1 MVKIFIGNL
10 PRIATKEEIKEL
22 FEKYGKLTECDIIK
36 NYGFVHMEDKEAAD
50 EAIKNLHHHKL
61 HGLPINVEA
70 SKSKVKTST
79 KLHVSNIGAECTNQ
93 ELRARFEEYGPVIEC
108 DIVKDYA
115 FVHMEREEDAMEA
128 IRGFDGT
135 EFKGKRIHVQLS
147 RSRLRTQPGM
157 GEKNGCFRCGKEGH
171 WSKECPKDR
180 GGFDGGFFCDY
191 PQPYPMRPMSA
202 YGERPVYNERYGM
215 AHHYESYP
223 AQPYA
228 ATGDPYFDRRPTQLA
243 PIGTAMSNCVP
254 GGLDPYGR
262 HPVPPPPPSYYD
274 RDRSPLRRMPMAASS
289 TGYGFDYTQV
299 NAAAMSTRSPYDVP
313 STAGNTYM
321 DRSRYSMF

>member
-1 MVKIFIGNL
+1 
-10 PRIATKEEIKEL
+10 
-22 FEKYGKLTECDIIK
+22 
-36 NYGFVHMEDKEAAD
+36 MEDKEAAD

-70 SKSKVKTST
+70 SKSKVKIST
-79 KLHVSNIGAECTNQ
+79 KLHVSNIGSECTNQ

-147 RSRLRTQPGM
+147 RSRLRAQPGM
-157 GEKNGCFRCGKEGH
+157 GDKNGCFRCGKEGH

-180 GGFDGGFFCDY
+180 GGFLCDY
-191 PQPYPMRPMSA
+191 PPPCPMRPMSA
-202 YGERPVYNERYGM
+202 YGERPVYDERYEM
-215 AHHYESYP
+215 AEHYKSYL

-228 ATGDPYFDRRPTQLA
+228 PMGDPYYDRWSPRLP
-243 PIGTAMSNCVP
+243 PIGTPMSNCVP
-254 GGLDPYGR
+254 GGLDLYGK
-262 HPVPPPPPSYYD
+262 HSLPPSPPSYFN
-274 RDRSPLRRMPMAASS
+274 RDRSPLRRMPMAASRS
-289 TGYGFDYTQV
+289 GYVFDYSHANSAV
-299 NAAAMSTRSPYDVP
+299 MSTRSPYDGP
-313 STAGNTYM
+313 STAGNAYA
-321 DRSRYSMF
+321 DRMQYSMF

>member
-79 KLHVSNIGAECTNQ
+79 KLHVSNVGAECTNQ

-135 EFKGKRIHVQLS
+135 EFKGMIKYPPDES
-147 RSRLRTQPGM
+147 RVP
-157 GEKNGCFRCGKEGH
+157 
-171 WSKECPKDR
+171 
-180 GGFDGGFFCDY
+180 
-191 PQPYPMRPMSA
+191 
-202 YGERPVYNERYGM
+202 PVYV
-215 AHHYESYP
+215 
-223 AQPYA
+223 QI
-228 ATGDPYFDRRPTQLA
+228 F
-243 PIGTAMSNCVP
+243 
-254 GGLDPYGR
+254 GLCRTRTSAGYSAKD
-262 HPVPPPPPSYYD
+262 VWCDTPP
-274 RDRSPLRRMPMAASS
+274 LIFFLEVL
-289 TGYGFDYTQV
+289 TEV
-299 NAAAMSTRSPYDVP
+299 K
-313 STAGNTYM
+313 
-321 DRSRYSMF
+321 

>member
-128 IRGFDGT
+128 IRGLDGT
-135 EFKGKRIHVQLS
+135 EFKGIAKYPLMRESGSPVHVRIFGL
-147 RSRLRTQPGM
+147 
-157 GEKNGCFRCGKEGH
+157 CG
-171 WSKECPKDR
+171 
-180 GGFDGGFFCDY
+180 
-191 PQPYPMRPMSA
+191 MRPSVGYSA
-202 YGERPVYNERYGM
+202 K
-215 AHHYESYP
+215 
-223 AQPYA
+223 
-228 ATGDPYFDRRPTQLA
+228 
-243 PIGTAMSNCVP
+243 
-254 GGLDPYGR
+254 
-262 HPVPPPPPSYYD
+262 
-274 RDRSPLRRMPMAASS
+274 
-289 TGYGFDYTQV
+289 
-299 NAAAMSTRSPYDVP
+299 DVWCDTIP
-313 STAGNTYM
+313 
-321 DRSRYSMF
+321 

>member
-79 KLHVSNIGAECTNQ
+79 KLHISNISSECTNQ

-135 EFKGKRIHVQLS
+135 EFKGRRIHVQLS

-157 GEKNGCFRCGKEGH
+157 GDKNGCFRCGKEGH

-180 GGFDGGFFCDY
+180 GGFEGGFPCNY
-191 PQPYPMRPMSA
+191 PQPYPVRPMSA
-202 YGERPVYNERYGM
+202 YGERPVYDERYGM
-215 AHHYESYP
+215 AEHYESYL
-223 AQPYA
+223 AQPCA
-228 ATGDPYFDRRPTQLA
+228 PMGDPYYDRRSSQLP
-243 PIGTAMSNCVP
+243 PIGTPMSDCVP

-262 HPVPPPPPSYYD
+262 HAVPPPRPSYYN
-274 RDRSPLRRMPMAASS
+274 RDRSPLRRMPMASSS
-289 TGYGFDYTQV
+289 TAYGFEYSQV
-299 NAAAMSTRSPYDVP
+299 SSAAMSTRSPYDVP
-313 STAGNTYM
+313 STAGNAYV
-321 DRSRYSMF
+321 DRMQYSMF

>member
-79 KLHVSNIGAECTNQ
+79 KLHVSNIAAECSNQ
-93 ELRARFEEYGPVIEC
+93 ELRARFEEYGPVMEC

-135 EFKGKRIHVQLS
+135 EFKGMISVPLMRESGSPPGICAN
-147 RSRLRTQPGM
+147 LRVV
-157 GEKNGCFRCGKEGH
+157 R
-171 WSKECPKDR
+171 
-180 GGFDGGFFCDY
+180 
-191 PQPYPMRPMSA
+191 MRPSA
-202 YGERPVYNERYGM
+202 G
-215 AHHYESYP
+215 
-223 AQPYA
+223 
-228 ATGDPYFDRRPTQLA
+228 
-243 PIGTAMSNCVP
+243 I
-254 GGLDPYGR
+254 
-262 HPVPPPPPSYYD
+262 
-274 RDRSPLRRMPMAASS
+274 
-289 TGYGFDYTQV
+289 
-299 NAAAMSTRSPYDVP
+299 
-313 STAGNTYM
+313 
-321 DRSRYSMF
+321 

>member
-50 EAIKNLHHHKL
+50 EAIRNLHHHKL

-157 GEKNGCFRCGKEGH
+157 GEKNGCFRNDKYPLMRELGPPVYVRIFGLCG
-171 WSKECPKDR
+171 
-180 GGFDGGFFCDY
+180 
-191 PQPYPMRPMSA
+191 MRPSA
-202 YGERPVYNERYGM
+202 
-215 AHHYESYP
+215 
-223 AQPYA
+223 
-228 ATGDPYFDRRPTQLA
+228 
-243 PIGTAMSNCVP
+243 
-254 GGLDPYGR
+254 
-262 HPVPPPPPSYYD
+262 
-274 RDRSPLRRMPMAASS
+274 
-289 TGYGFDYTQV
+289 GYS
-299 NAAAMSTRSPYDVP
+299 AKDVWCDTLTFFKN
-313 STAGNTYM
+313 S
-321 DRSRYSMF
+321 

>member
-135 EFKGKRIHVQLS
+135 EFKGEINQVSEKGTVYILTPKVSS
-147 RSRLRTQPGM
+147 RHSENQRADHRLQESRR
-157 GEKNGCFRCGKEGH
+157 R
-171 WSKECPKDR
+171 
-180 GGFDGGFFCDY
+180 
-191 PQPYPMRPMSA
+191 
-202 YGERPVYNERYGM
+202 
-215 AHHYESYP
+215 AHQCS
-223 AQPYA
+223 
-228 ATGDPYFDRRPTQLA
+228 
-243 PIGTAMSNCVP
+243 
-254 GGLDPYGR
+254 
-262 HPVPPPPPSYYD
+262 
-274 RDRSPLRRMPMAASS
+274 
-289 TGYGFDYTQV
+289 
-299 NAAAMSTRSPYDVP
+299 
-313 STAGNTYM
+313 
-321 DRSRYSMF
+321 